1 MKFNDKIRDPD
12 EWWEEKYLILE
23 KEIEKG
29 NKIRVFEDTHYDID
43 TEESFWHG
51 IQIQRISKTRKGKWR
66 YREKINIPY
75 EKFPDFCALLL
86 KVRKERFGIYGKKHF
101 QQINNIRNSQEL

>member
-29 NKIRVFEDTHYDID
+29 NKIRVFEDTHYDIN

-51 IQIQRISKTRKGKWR
+51 IQIQRISKTRKGRWR

-75 EKFPDFCALLL
+75 EKFLDFCALLL
-86 KVRKERFGIYGKKHF
+86 KVGKERFGI
-101 QQINNIRNSQEL
+101 